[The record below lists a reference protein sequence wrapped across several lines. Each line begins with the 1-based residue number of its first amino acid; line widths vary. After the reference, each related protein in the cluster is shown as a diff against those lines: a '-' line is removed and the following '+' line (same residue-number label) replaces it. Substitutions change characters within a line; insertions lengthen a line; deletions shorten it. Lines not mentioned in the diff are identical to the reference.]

1 MKFGI
6 SFLNLHPKG
15 FAALTEA
22 AEQLGFESVWMSDH
36 LVFPVDLGS
45 TPYPGAE
52 ADSPGEVVR
61 KTPSMWNRPL
71 FDTTAFLCY
80 LAGRTSTIRFGTYV
94 YVLGIRHPFV
104 AARAFQ
110 TLDYVSNGRAEM
122 GIGAG
127 WMSTEFDAADVD
139 FRTRG
144 RRLDEC
150 IDVCRKLWTEPQVA
164 HQGEFFRFDAVG
176 FEPKPSPSM
185 RIHVGGESPAA
196 LRRVAR
202 RGDGWIAME
211 NTPESMAGKLAALD
225 AELAKTGRTRDELEI
240 SVVAAV
246 RGPEDVARWTDLGVD
261 RLIMSP
267 WTRSS
272 TAIDELRAFAPSIG
286 LG

>member
-1 MKFGI
+1 VKFGI

-45 TPYPGAE
+45 LPYPG

-61 KTPSMWNRPL
+61 KTPSMWDRPL

-110 TLDYVSNGRAEM
+110 TLDYVSGGRAEM

-127 WMSTEFDAADVD
+127 WMSSEFDCAEVD
-139 FRTRG
+139 FHTRG

-150 IDVCRKLWTEPQVA
+150 IEVCRKLWTEPQVA
-164 HQGEFFRFDAVG
+164 HHGEFFDFDAVG
-176 FEPKPSPSM
+176 FEPKPSASL
-185 RIHVGGESPAA
+185 RIHVGGESGPA
-196 LRRVAR
+196 LRRVAKH
-202 RGDGWIAME
+202 GDGWIAME
-211 NTPESMAGKLAALD
+211 NTLDSMAGKLASLD
-225 AELAKTGRTRDELEI
+225 AELSKVGRSRDELEI

-246 RGPEDVARWTDLGVD
+246 RDPDDVARWADLGVD
-261 RLIMSP
+261 RIVMSP

-272 TAIDELRAFAPSIG
+272 TAIDELRAFAPRIG

>member
-6 SFLNLHPKG
+6 SFLNLHPRG
-15 FAALTEA
+15 FADLTVA
-22 AEQLGFESVWMSDH
+22 AEELGFESVWMSDH

-45 TPYPGAE
+45 APYPGAE

-61 KTPSMWNRPL
+61 KTPSMWDRPL

-127 WMSTEFDAADVD
+127 WMSSEFDAADVD

-150 IDVCRKLWTEPQVA
+150 IQVCRRLWTEPQVA
-164 HQGEFFRFDAVG
+164 HAGEFFTFDAVG
-176 FEPKPSPSM
+176 FEPKPTALK
-185 RIHVGGESPAA
+185 IHVGGESGPA

-202 RGDGWIAME
+202 HGDGWIAME
-211 NTPESMAGKLAALD
+211 NTWETMAGKLAALD
-225 AELAKTGRTRDELEI
+225 GHLAAAGRSRDDVEI

-246 RGPEDVARWTDLGVD
+246 RSTDDVARWADLGVD
-261 RLIMSP
+261 RIIMSP

-272 TAIDELRAFAPSIG
+272 TAIDELRAFAPTIG